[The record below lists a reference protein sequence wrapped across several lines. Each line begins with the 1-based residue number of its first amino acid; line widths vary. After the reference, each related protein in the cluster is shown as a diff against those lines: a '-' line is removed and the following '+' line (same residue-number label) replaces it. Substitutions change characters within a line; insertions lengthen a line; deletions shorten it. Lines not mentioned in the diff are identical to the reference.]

1 MFPIYCVI
9 RVCCKYVNKLVNIN
23 NSYQSVPVTGRIPVT
38 YYGGSGGITKGQR
51 NKMPKKKRQEPVEE
65 IIVNE
70 VTPEP
75 KSSTLVRPVPFYGK
89 LDEDVDSWIK
99 DFDRIARANF
109 WSDGRKCVTIPAFL
123 RDQAAD
129 YYESLDDD
137 LKDDYR
143 SVCDSLRER
152 FIPKELQSLY
162 YSNLF
167 GYRQAEIQTVDDY
180 AANITKLATRAY
192 MDMPRRQKETLTK
205 EHFIQGLR
213 PEIKR
218 FVLLSN
224 PKTFEEAFRHAKREE
239 CNNSLVDNSRTRV
252 AAMSHEPKRT
262 EELEKSIA
270 DLSAQVS
277 VMATEIGRI
286 SSQRQYTSNTRGQ
299 NVRGSWRGR
308 GRGLQPRSDRNLR
321 TTDGRPICNN
331 CQRVGHIAVRCK
343 EQRTTNSGN

>member
-1 MFPIYCVI
+1 MLILGLKTLTGSPEQISGATAGSVSQYRRSFET
-9 RVCCKYVNKLVNIN
+9 RQQIN
-23 NSYQSVPVTGRIPVT
+23 
-38 YYGGSGGITKGQR
+38 
-51 NKMPKKKRQEPVEE
+51 
-65 IIVNE
+65 
-70 VTPEP
+70 
-75 KSSTLVRPVPFYGK
+75 
-89 LDEDVDSWIK
+89 
-99 DFDRIARANF
+99 
-109 WSDGRKCVTIPAFL
+109 
-123 RDQAAD
+123 

-180 AANITKLATRAY
+180 AANITKLTTRAY

-205 EHFIQGLR
+205 EHFIQRLR

-239 CNNSLVDNSRTRV
+239 CNNSLVDDSRTRV
-252 AAMSHEPKRT
+252 AAISCDPKRT

-270 DLSAQVS
+270 DLTAQVL
-277 VMATEIGRI
+277 VMAT
-286 SSQRQYTSNTRGQ
+286 
-299 NVRGSWRGR
+299 
-308 GRGLQPRSDRNLR
+308 
-321 TTDGRPICNN
+321 
-331 CQRVGHIAVRCK
+331 
-343 EQRTTNSGN
+343 